1 MASNSRAFVDTM
13 TTDPPVLLLREHFDT
28 LLEALKRRGYTVVG
42 PTVSEG
48 TIVYDE
54 LNRAED
60 LPVGW
65 TDEQEGGHYRLKR
78 RDDAALFGYVVG
90 PQSWKKYL
98 HPPRTRLVEARR
110 DGNGDMTF
118 ADGDEAEPARL
129 AFLGMRSCELHAM
142 TIQDKVFLGSG
153 PADSHYER
161 RRKRIF
167 SIGVSCGVAGG
178 TCFCV
183 SMGTGPEVTDRTPHD
198 LALTEVIEEARH
210 FFILT
215 AGSDEG
221 REVLAELPVTP
232 AAQDD
237 QAAAKERVS
246 HAAATMG
253 RRMDAG
259 GVRELLRE
267 NPDHPRW
274 DDVAARC
281 LSCANCTMVCP
292 TCFCTTVE
300 DVTDLTGDHAER
312 WRRWDSC
319 FTMDFTWMHGGG
331 ARQSAK
337 SRYRQW
343 LTHKLSTWHDQF
355 GSSGC
360 VGCGRCITWCPVGID
375 LTREISSFRDDTP
388 HPQPSEP

>member
-1 MASNSRAFVDTM
+1 M
-13 TTDPPVLLLREHFDT
+13 TTDPPVLLLREDFDA
-28 LLEALKRRGYTVVG
+28 LIGALERRGYAVVG
-42 PTVSEG
+42 PTVRDG

-54 LNRAED
+54 ISRSDEM
-60 LPVGW
+60 PVGW
-65 TDEQEGGHYRLKR
+65 TDEQDGGHYRLKR
-78 RDDAALFGYVVG
+78 RDDAALFGYAVG
-90 PQSWKKYL
+90 PQSWKQFL
-98 HPPRTRLVEARR
+98 HPSQLRLVKADR
-110 DGNGDMTF
+110 DEKGGMAF
-118 ADGDEAEPARL
+118 SDGDDGEPARY

-142 TIQDKVFLGSG
+142 TIQDRVFLGSG
-153 PADSHYER
+153 AADSHYER
-161 RRKRIF
+161 RRRRIF

-183 SMGTGPEVTDRTPHD
+183 SMETGPAVTDRTPHD
-198 LALTEVIEEARH
+198 LALTEVIDGDRH
-210 FFILT
+210 FFLLT

-221 REVLAELPVTP
+221 REVLAELPVTM
-232 AAQDD
+232 ASEDD
-237 QAAAKERVS
+237 RAAAAERVDR
-246 HAAATMG
+246 AAASMG
-253 RRMDAG
+253 RAMSAD

-267 NPDHPRW
+267 NFDHPRW
-274 DDVAARC
+274 EDVAQRC
-281 LSCANCTMVCP
+281 LTCANCTMVCP

-319 FTMDFTWMHGGG
+319 FTMDFTWMPGGG

-355 GSSGC
+355 DSSGC

-375 LTREISSFRDDTP
+375 LTEEVAAFRESD
-388 HPQPSEP
+388 PQNPKSPAP